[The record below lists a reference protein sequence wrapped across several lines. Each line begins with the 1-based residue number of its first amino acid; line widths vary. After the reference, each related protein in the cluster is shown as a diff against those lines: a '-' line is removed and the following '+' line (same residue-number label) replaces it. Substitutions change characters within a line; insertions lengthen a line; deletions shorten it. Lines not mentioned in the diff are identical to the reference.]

1 MSSTYDTGIWDV
13 GFWDEP
19 SAGSQGKYMIRVR
32 KSRVSGRFSDARQQL
47 WAVYD
52 AMNGNAAFPAPNPTL
67 AAFLAKLQALDAKL
81 TEISDA
87 EAALRMKRE
96 ERDTLLNEA
105 FLMYGQLGS
114 HIENVSGNDRAK
126 AESSGFVLL
135 DDVPAPPPPMT
146 KPGNVAASTGDN
158 DGELDVQWN
167 CDEGATAYEVQ
178 SSPDPITANSW
189 VHAGTTGLSKITISG
204 LPSMAKRW
212 ARVRCIRGGEQG
224 PWSDP
229 AYAVVT

>member
-1 MSSTYDTGIWDV
+1 MT
-13 GFWDEP
+13 
-19 SAGSQGKYMIRVR
+19 MIRVR

-47 WAVYD
+47 WVVHD
-52 AMNGNAAFPAPNPTL
+52 GLNGNAVFATPNPTL
-67 AAFLAKLQALDAKL
+67 AAYLAKLQALDTKL

-96 ERDTLLNEA
+96 ERDALLNEA
-105 FLMYGQLGS
+105 FLMYSQLGS
-114 HIENVSGNDRAK
+114 YVENVSGSDRAK
-126 AESSGFVLL
+126 AESSGFVVL
-135 DDVPAPPPPMT
+135 DDTVAPPPPMT
-146 KPGNVAASTGDN
+146 KPENVAASTGDN

-167 CDEGATAYEVQ
+167 CEDGATAYEVQ

-189 VHAGTTGLSKITISG
+189 VHASSTGLSKITIAG

-229 AYAVVT
+229 ACAVVT